1 MDTYIILSKYTS
13 LGWKYA
19 APDDAR
25 KRWDVIAA
33 SLQKTLNG
41 TVLANYVS
49 MGGYDSVTIIAIPPG
64 QDFQIFQCM
73 RFLQQP
79 GDVEITVLRAWEF
92 DAYAPPKKGN

>member
-13 LGWKYA
+13 QGWKYA
-19 APDDAR
+19 TPDDAR

-41 TVLANYVS
+41 KIHAHYVT
-49 MGGYDSVTIIAIPPG
+49 MGGYDSVVIFAIPPG
-64 QDFQIFQCM
+64 QDFRFFQCL

-79 GDVEITVLRAWEF
+79 GDVEITALRAWEF
-92 DAYAPPKKGN
+92 DAFAPPKKAN